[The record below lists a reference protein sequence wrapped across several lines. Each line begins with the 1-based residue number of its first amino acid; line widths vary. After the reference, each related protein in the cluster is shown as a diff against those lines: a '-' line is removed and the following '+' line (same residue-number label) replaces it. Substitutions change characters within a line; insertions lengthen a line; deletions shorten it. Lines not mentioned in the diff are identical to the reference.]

1 MLDLPVRDV
10 MTARPRCVEVRE
22 DLSDVWTEMLN
33 GGFHH
38 VPVLQEGQLVGILSA
53 SDLHALIRAMPEELQ
68 ETGVILAEQTIGGLM
83 SPDPD
88 RLEADATVRDA
99 AEAFASGRYHALPV
113 CEGDA
118 VVGILTTTDLVR
130 WMLR

>member
-10 MTARPRCVEVRE
+10 MTARPRCVDVRE

-53 SDLHALIRAMPEELQ
+53 SDLRALIRAMPEELQ

-83 SPDPD
+83 SPEPD
-88 RLEADATVRDA
+88 RVDAHDTVRDV

-118 VVGILTTTDLVR
+118 VVGIVTTTDLVR